1 MEKRDNKFIAAV
13 KRLAQQLFGRNLALK
28 ILSLVFAILLWGYVI
43 AEINPMRT
51 KLITNVPVTFEGE
64 ADLRDRGLVVRGI
77 RSQLLRSISVEVS
90 AELTQYADL
99 SASNLTA
106 YVSLRD
112 ITATDEGH
120 RARVVVLTNV
130 GTVERWSPQYITL
143 EIDNYA
149 TRSIPVQVQYDGT
162 LPANYWAG
170 MPQLSSESVEIRGA
184 AKDVSRVARA
194 VCRVNLTD
202 RTQSYNDALDVI
214 FLDAAGEVV
223 DSGYFIGEMPTVA
236 VKLQVLPKKRVPV
249 DLASALLG
257 EDNLAV
263 NYEIADSMTNPST
276 VEIAGP
282 SELLDTIHSINLE
295 NSINLAGRSESVLEQ
310 VPLKVPEGV
319 QLLGSAAVEVYVEV
333 KEKEMDKL
341 LRPAYRTTGL
351 AKGLT
356 VASITPEANEI
367 IVRGRIS
374 LVSGL
379 EDKDLELVLDLTGM
393 SAGTYTLPVTVAF
406 KSAAAQN
413 EAQYTLFAPQVSVR
427 IARK

>member
-1 MEKRDNKFIAAV
+1 MEKRDNKFTAAI
-13 KRLAQQLFGRNLALK
+13 KRLARQLFGRNLALK

-77 RSQLLRSISVEVS
+77 RSQLLRSVSVEVS

-106 YVSLRD
+106 YVSLRE
-112 ITATDEGH
+112 ITATDDGY
-120 RARVVVLTNV
+120 RARVVVVTNV

-149 TRSIPVQVQYDGT
+149 TKSIPVEVQYEGT
-162 LPANYWAG
+162 LPLNYWAG
-170 MPQLSSESVEIRGA
+170 TPQLSSEAVEIRGA
-184 AKDVSRVARA
+184 AKDVNRVSRA
-194 VCRVNLTD
+194 VCRVTLTD
-202 RTQSYNDALDVI
+202 RTQSYNDAVDVV

-236 VKLQVLPKKRVPV
+236 VKLKVLPKKRVPV
-249 DLASALLG
+249 DLAGALLG

-263 NYEIADSMTNPST
+263 NYEIVDSMTNPLT

-282 SELLDTIHSINLE
+282 QELLDGIDSITLE

-319 QLLGSAAVEVYVEV
+319 QLLGGPTVEAYVEIQ
-333 KEKEMDKL
+333 EKETDKL
-341 LRPAYRTTGL
+341 LRPAYKTIGL
-351 AKGLT
+351 GSGLT
-356 VASITPEANEI
+356 VASIAPEANEA
-367 IVRGRIS
+367 IVKGRIS
-374 LVSGL
+374 LIS
-379 EDKDLELVLDLTGM
+379 DLDDDDLTFNLDLTGLT
-393 SAGTYTLPVTVAF
+393 AGTYTVPVTVAF
-406 KSAAAQN
+406 KSAAVQN
-413 EAQYTLFAPQVSVR
+413 EVEYMLMAQQVSVR